1 MRTLVL
7 AILVSAGLVP
17 RTADL
22 NLDFESATLGGW
34 RTSGVQAALV
44 GQDCPQGRQCA
55 VLSGASGLMY
65 EAIAPP
71 RRTARASKPNTGL
84 TLAAGRRVRFR
95 AAVRVEGASARLW
108 VRADRPEG
116 VGPVRKSQEITGAQW
131 DYYEIE
137 TEVTGDTRQIVF
149 GFQLSGPGKVWVDD
163 ASFVEVRRTPARAAI
178 MRA

>member
-7 AILVSAGLVP
+7 AILVSAGFIP

-22 NLDFESATLGGW
+22 NLDFESAALGGW
-34 RTSGVQAALV
+34 RTNGVEATLV
-44 GQDCPQGRQCA
+44 EQDCPQGRQC
-55 VLSGASGLMY
+55 VMLSGASGLMY

-71 RRTARASKPNTGL
+71 RPVARNTKPQSGL

-108 VRADRPEG
+108 VRADG
-116 VGPVRKSQEITGAQW
+116 GAGAGPYRKSLAITGAEW
-131 DYYEIE
+131 NYYEIE
-137 TEVTGDTRQIVF
+137 TEIGEDAHEILF
-149 GFQLSGPGKVWVDD
+149 GFLLDGPGKVWVDD

-178 MRA
+178 MKA